1 MVSISVR
8 VKVRVTGGHQPQAMR
23 GSALDNSM
31 RLPPLDWYRGGRE
44 GLRARMMVALDSM
57 AASLPSLK
65 REVKVRVRVRVR
77 VTIPKKRE
85 VTTSGTSS

>member
-1 MVSISVR
+1 
-8 VKVRVTGGHQPQAMR
+8 
-23 GSALDNSM
+23 
-31 RLPPLDWYRGGRE
+31 
-44 GLRARMMVALDSM
+44 MMVALDSM